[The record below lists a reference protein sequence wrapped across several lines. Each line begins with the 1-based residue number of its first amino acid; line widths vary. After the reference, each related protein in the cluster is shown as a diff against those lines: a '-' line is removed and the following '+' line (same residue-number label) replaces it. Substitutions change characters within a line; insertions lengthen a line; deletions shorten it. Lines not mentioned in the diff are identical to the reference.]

1 MTCSLE
7 NMSTMVIEPLDHV
20 QIATVVIVPAFQYI
34 TWVPMVGG
42 ACLSIEGG
50 LLKIAYALH

>member
-1 MTCSLE
+1 
-7 NMSTMVIEPLDHV
+7 MVIEPLDHV